1 MFYQKLFFVFL
12 IFIIQTGHTF
22 AEITVTSVKGQA
34 KFKTG
39 NQWVALTQG
48 TKLAEGSKISTGIN
62 SNVVLNINGDTITIK
77 PMTMVKVEENSVT
90 STESN
95 TRLGLKRGGLNAR
108 ISKLKTL
115 KTSFKITTPVATSS
129 VRGTEEEVFYG
140 PGMGMIIKVI
150 EGEILAQNNF
160 GASNLLRGRL
170 GYSHGSNSSTPGNVN
185 SSRQEGSRGGLIILN
200 LTPEEIN
207 YLLTSSDIIYTT
219 DQNNNPFF
227 SFFTYQGTGNVHI
240 TPVFP

>member
-1 MFYQKLFFVFL
+1 MKIKNLSL
-12 IFIIQTGHTF
+12 IILSIIIFTVPSF

-34 KFKTG
+34 KYKTG
-39 NQWVALTQG
+39 NQWAALTQG
-48 TKLAEGSKISTGIN
+48 IKLNEGSKISTGIN
-62 SNVVLNINGDTITIK
+62 SNVVLNINGDTITVK
-77 PMTMVKVEENSVT
+77 QMSMVKVEENSIS

-108 ISKLKTL
+108 ISKLRTL

-150 EGEILAQNNF
+150 EGEILAQNHF

-170 GYSHGSNSSTPGNVN
+170 EYRHGSNSSKPNDVN
-185 SSRQEGSRGGLIILN
+185 SSRQEGSRGGLLN
-200 LTPEEIN
+200 ILTPEEEN
-207 YLLTSSDIIYTT
+207 YMNTSSDIFVIP
-219 DQNNNPFF
+219 DQNNNPFYN
-227 SFFTYQGTGNVHI
+227 FFTYQGIGNIHI